1 MRTLVKIEI
10 LAACCVIAAAL
21 FFPAFLG
28 EQHAEK
34 TILLMD
40 TVVKLSAN
48 GAQAEE
54 AIEESLQRLQELDT
68 LLQPKSE
75 ELERISRFAGKQP
88 VKISPELF
96 HILEVSQE
104 YSKRTDGAWDVTAG
118 KLVEL
123 WGIGTE
129 HAKVPSEEEI
139 SVALQKVGWQH
150 LQLDAG
156 EQTAFLEIEGMKLDL
171 GGIAKGYAADEVR
184 RIYEQHGI
192 KSGLINLGASSI
204 YAVGQKEH
212 RPWRIGIRHP
222 RSENADTCLA
232 VIPLSDAALST
243 SGDYERTL
251 EENGKKYHHI
261 LNPKTGYPADEGI
274 ISNTI
279 IVSGTAKDVGMLSDL
294 LTTAVFV
301 MGRESGKAFL
311 ETLPPEIQGA
321 ITSND
326 GKVLAVH
333 KMSDKMEQIAEDFTL
348 IK

>member
-1 MRTLVKIEI
+1 MKLEI
-10 LAACCVIAAAL
+10 GAACCVIAAAL
-21 FFPAFLG
+21 FFPACIK
-28 EQHAEK
+28 EHHAEK
-34 TILLMD
+34 TVLLMD
-40 TVVKLSAN
+40 TVVTLSAN

-54 AIEESLQRLQELDT
+54 AIEESLQRLKELDT
-68 LLQPKSE
+68 LLAPKSE
-75 ELERISRFAGKQP
+75 ELEQLSRSAGKQP
-88 VKISPELF
+88 VKISPELY

-129 HAKVPSEEEI
+129 HARVPTEEEI
-139 SVALQKVGWQH
+139 AAALQKVGWEH
-150 LQLDAG
+150 LQLDADG
-156 EQTAFLEIEGMKLDL
+156 QTAYLEREGMKLDL

-204 YAVGQKEH
+204 YAVGQKEG
-212 RPWRIGIRHP
+212 RDWRIGIRHP
-222 RSENADTCLA
+222 RSENTDTCLA
-232 VIPLSDAALST
+232 IIPLSEAALST

-251 EENGKKYHHI
+251 ETDSKKYHHI
-261 LNPKTGYPADEGI
+261 LNPKTGYPSDKGI

-279 IVSGTAKDVGMLSDL
+279 IVSGTVKDAGMLSDL

-301 MGRESGKAFL
+301 MGSESGKTFL

-321 ITSND
+321 ITSSD
-326 GKVLAVH
+326 GKILAVH
-333 KMSDKMEQIAEDFTL
+333 KMADKMEQIAEGFTAV
-348 IK
+348 K